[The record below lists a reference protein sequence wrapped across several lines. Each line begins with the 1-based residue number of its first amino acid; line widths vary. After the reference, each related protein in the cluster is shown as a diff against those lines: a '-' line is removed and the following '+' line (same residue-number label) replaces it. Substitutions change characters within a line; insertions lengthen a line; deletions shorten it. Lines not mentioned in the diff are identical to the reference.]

1 MLARNSL
8 AKVCPCAGGRCL
20 AASLSNV
27 RGAFVQDPS
36 SSRAYSTT
44 TDSSHTERSA
54 QSIFSP
60 FASTWDNVF
69 EDIKKDA
76 APPPTPVNPRSF
88 KLMNV
93 AARSSKTVRAQAA
106 TASEMQTIDNMFAEI
121 FEKTTMQGTSATGSV
136 GLGRPR
142 RPTTMNNVYSKL
154 RSHSQRLRWTTEADQ
169 ELDRKKEEMELCETD
184 AQLLDWAMR
193 EVFGESQRYERAA
206 RPVLQESVAAD
217 AKDASSSGSQEASA
231 STTSEQP
238 PKENESPPL
247 QLQPS
252 SYPHLLSALMRT
264 FRDKYKDPHL
274 ALSMFDHARHLSIA
288 SFVFGCTT
296 PAYNELIET
305 RWRCFRDL
313 RGVVDALE
321 EMRVNGIELDSR
333 TRLLAEGIRSEVGAR
348 TVWQEDSAPD
358 SGEVRDLVTRLE
370 RLTIVGKPA
379 SRRAN
384 ASASASIDGGRD
396 SERERGRDRNR
407 ESDWDAAANDRKDK
421 RKRQRAHIE
430 QGWKQKALEVGRR
443 QPLRPDM
450 GMTQTVATGQSAG
463 ERLINALSK
472 IHV

>member
-8 AKVCPCAGGRCL
+8 SKVCPCAGGRCL

-27 RGAFVQDPS
+27 RSAFVQDPS
-36 SSRAYSTT
+36 SSRGYSTNT
-44 TDSSHTERSA
+44 SQTEPTA

-69 EDIKKDA
+69 EDIKRDVVPQA
-76 APPPTPVNPRSF
+76 APVNPRSF

-93 AARSSKTVRAQAA
+93 AARSGKTVRPQAA
-106 TASEMQTIDNMFAEI
+106 TASEMQTIDSMFAEI
-121 FEKTTMQGTSATGSV
+121 FEKTALQDPSVSGSV

-193 EVFGESQRYERAA
+193 EVFGASQRYERAA
-206 RPVLQESVAAD
+206 RPVLQEEAAAD
-217 AKDASSSGSQEASA
+217 AKDAAKDTASSSSQEAS
-231 STTSEQP
+231 TSEES
-238 PKENESPPL
+238 PKEEESPPL

-274 ALSMFDHARHLSIA
+274 ALSIFDHARHLSIA

-333 TRLLAEGIRSEVGAR
+333 TRLLAEAIRSEVGAR
-348 TVWQEDSAPD
+348 TIWQEDAAPD

-370 RLTIVGKPA
+370 RLTIVDKPT
-379 SRRAN
+379 SRRAG
-384 ASASASIDGGRD
+384 AGADGGRD
-396 SERERGRDRNR
+396 RERGRDRDRGR
-407 ESDWDAAANDRKDK
+407 EDDWDGSGKRDK
-421 RKRQRAHIE
+421 KKKQRANIE
-430 QGWKQKALEVGRR
+430 QGWKRKALESGRR
-443 QPLRPDM
+443 QPFRLNSGRTPE
-450 GMTQTVATGQSAG
+450 VFAAG
-463 ERLINALSK
+463 ESPEEKLKNALLR
-472 IHV
+472 IHA